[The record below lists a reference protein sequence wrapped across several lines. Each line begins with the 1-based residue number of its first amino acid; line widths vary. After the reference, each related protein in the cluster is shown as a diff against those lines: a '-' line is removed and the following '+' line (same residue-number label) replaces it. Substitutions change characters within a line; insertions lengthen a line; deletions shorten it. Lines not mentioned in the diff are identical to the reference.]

1 MFLFALLRASFHS
14 PSAPAVEIG
23 GIWPPKGLG
32 VLNPGEIP
40 LLNTPILLS
49 SGAAVTWAHHAILA
63 GKEQQAV
70 QASVATVTL
79 AIVFTVLQVMEY
91 LQAPL
96 TVPDGIHGST
106 FYSATGFHGLHVLIG
121 TIFLIIRGIRQ
132 YQGHLT
138 QEHHVGLEAA
148 AWYWHSADVVRSF
161 PFVPIYWWGGH

>member
-1 MFLFALLRASFHS
+1 MSSRLWLFR
-14 PSAPAVEIG
+14 
-23 GIWPPKGLG
+23 
-32 VLNPGEIP
+32 PGRTP
-40 LLNTPILLS
+40 LLTSRSRYL
-49 SGAAVTWAHHAILA
+49 GAAVVPSVP